1 MKIIDVVSKHT
12 DIFLFKVVKN
22 NSESPLDWEITAMTD
37 KLIPNAEIQCIARV
51 KMIDSHNNVSDCLVN
66 ISLPERIIDYVI
78 YKSDRGF
85 EYKEIYSL
93 VDSEVIPAIASD
105 AYGDYNIYYSK
116 KNPGVGID
124 ILKQG
129 LKISENK
136 TSAAEDLGYI
146 LRDEQRYTE
155 SLDAFLISEKYG
167 VTSDFIYQEIRD
179 LYLKLNDKEKADE
192 YYKKER
198 KNKSHLRWG
207 RIA

>member
-1 MKIIDVVSKHT
+1 MKINDVVSKHT

-22 NSESPLDWEITAMTD
+22 NSESPLDWEITAIKD
-37 KLIPNAEIQCIARV
+37 KLIPDTEIHCIARA
-51 KMIDSHNNVSDCLVN
+51 KMIDSNNIVSDCFVN

-78 YKSDRGF
+78 YKSDRGL

-116 KNPGVGID
+116 KNPGIGID

-146 LRDEQRYTE
+146 LRDEQRYAE

-167 VTSDFIYQEIRD
+167 VSSEFIYQEIRD

-192 YYKKER
+192 YYIKRKK
-198 KNKSHLRWG
+198 K
-207 RIA
+207 